1 MEVLRCLSHNGASV
15 VPQRGTKPHCSYILP
30 EALAQLL
37 PDTVSAFPAVPKG
50 EHLLEP
56 RSPHSTP
63 PGPDGYQSCAAA
75 ELAWK
80 VSPCTCRDA
89 AGAQE
94 GQHSLLLLA
103 KQAGISV
110 TLSTRLGYFSPLTH
124 SPLWPPGWMVISEM
138 QSSIPL
144 WSHLPL
150 FPNGIRQLSHCTATD
165 PHCWSLRVAAT
176 SEGAA
181 SAFPI

>member
-1 MEVLRCLSHNGASV
+1 MQRWKFCIACPTTEPRWCLSVEPN
-15 VPQRGTKPHCSYILP
+15 PQQLHPPK
-30 EALAQLL
+30 ALAQLL

-63 PGPDGYQSCAAA
+63 PGPDGYQSCAAT
-75 ELAWK
+75 ELAWQ

-94 GQHSLLLLA
+94 GQHSLPLLA

-124 SPLWPPGWMVISEM
+124 SPLWPPGWMVISDAEFHPPVVT
-138 QSSIPL
+138 SPLIP
-144 WSHLPL
+144 
-150 FPNGIRQLSHCTATD
+150 
-165 PHCWSLRVAAT
+165 
-176 SEGAA
+176 
-181 SAFPI
+181 